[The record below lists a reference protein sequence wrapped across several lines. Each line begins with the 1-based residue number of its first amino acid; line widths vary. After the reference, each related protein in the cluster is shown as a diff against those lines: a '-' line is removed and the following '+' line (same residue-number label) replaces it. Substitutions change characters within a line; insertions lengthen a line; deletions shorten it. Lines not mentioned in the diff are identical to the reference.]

1 MNTSNT
7 TQSNDEIDLFQL
19 IETLWK
25 ERLFIGIITL
35 VFSLIGLVFAFTTP
49 PVYRASTNLIPL
61 QPETQKRLEQLSLY
75 SSIAPNTPLSEY
87 LQLLNS
93 SDIKEAFIQEA
104 KPETRK
110 EIYVSK
116 DNNINIET
124 LSSNLNIT
132 NNQDKKKPQ
141 VIFPFTISM
150 NAPSKSLAEKELN
163 RYLDFAALNLQ
174 EIYNARYKK
183 LRLLEVNKL
192 ERAYKLENS
201 QAESLR
207 NNEITRLEE
216 TYRFAQKETQL
227 KLNIAI
233 DAAKKRH
240 IDRIENLSEA
250 LLTASHLKITEPL
263 SLSKMTSRNSEISVD
278 VNNKNDL
285 LYLRGTK
292 LLSAELKQLKSNN
305 KGYSLT
311 NDIIDLEGQ
320 LTKLKVNYKIEQL
333 KNRKDDLAFS
343 EPLQE
348 IKAKLIRL
356 ESEVYPDIEL
366 QFAHGAAKA
375 TPYRL
380 KPKRSL
386 IVVLATVIGGIIG
399 ILSALIRSSIRNRKT
414 TKA

>member
-7 TQSNDEIDLFQL
+7 LPSNDEIDLFQL

-25 ERLFIGIITL
+25 EKVFIGTITL
-35 VFSLIGLVFAFTTP
+35 VFSLTGLVFAFAIP
-49 PVYRASTNLIPL
+49 PVYQASTNLIPL

-75 SSIAPNTPLSEY
+75 SSIAPSTPLSEY

-104 KPETRK
+104 GPEARK

-116 DNNINIET
+116 DKNINIEN

-150 NAPSKSLAEKELN
+150 NAPSRSLAEKELN

-174 EIYNARYKK
+174 ETYNDRYKK

-192 ERAYKLENS
+192 EIAYQLENS

-216 TYRFAQKETQL
+216 TYRIARKETQL
-227 KLNIAI
+227 ELNIAI
-233 DAAKKRH
+233 DAAKKKH

-250 LLTASHLKITEPL
+250 LQTASHLKITEPL
-263 SLSKMTSRNSEISVD
+263 SLSKMTTRNTEISVD
-278 VNNKNDL
+278 LNNNNDP

-305 KGYSLT
+305 KGYSRT

-333 KNRKDDLAFS
+333 KNRKDDLAFR
-343 EPLQE
+343 ETLQT
-348 IKAKLIRL
+348 IKAKLNRI

-366 QFAHGAAKA
+366 HFTHTKAKA
-375 TPYRL
+375 SPYRL

-386 IVVLATVIGGIIG
+386 IVLLATVVGGIIG

-414 TKA
+414 TRA